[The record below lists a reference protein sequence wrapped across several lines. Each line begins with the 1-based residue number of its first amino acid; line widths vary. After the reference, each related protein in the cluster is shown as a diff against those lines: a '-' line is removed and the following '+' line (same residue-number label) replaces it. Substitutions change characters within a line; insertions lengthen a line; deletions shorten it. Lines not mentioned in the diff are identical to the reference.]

1 MAFDGLCVAALVNE
15 FREKLIGQRIYKI
28 AQPEP
33 DELLITFRTT
43 SGYERLLMSSD
54 ASLPLCYL
62 AKENKT
68 APMTAPNFCMLL
80 RKHIQNGRIV
90 EINQPSLERIIV
102 FEIEHLDEM
111 GDLKR
116 KKLIMELMGKHSNI
130 IFTDDNNV
138 IIDSIKHINSFV
150 SSVREVLPGR
160 NYFIPDANNKLNP
173 FEMDFEAF
181 KALIKSKPFDI
192 SKAIYSSVTGFSPLM
207 SNEVLV
213 RSGIDAET
221 NAQDTDDDSLLH
233 IYNCIKW
240 TLEDITSHKF
250 VPNIIYNSEGNVIEF
265 APFILKAYSGLPY
278 NEFDTMSDVIHDF
291 YSKKAISARVKQ
303 KTSDIRKILQTIL
316 ERNVKKYD
324 LQLKQLADTEKK
336 DKYKVY
342 GELIN
347 AFGYNLSDGAKSLTC
362 DNYYTG
368 AEITIPLDETISAKD
383 NAKKYFDKYNKL
395 KRTEEAVSIQAAETK
410 AEIDHLESIL
420 ASLDNALSE
429 AEINEIKEEMAT
441 SGYIKRKGSNKRK
454 DASKSS
460 PLHYV
465 SSDGFDIYVGKN
477 NFQNDY
483 LTFKLANA
491 TDWWFHAKKI
501 PGSHVILKTE
511 GKDIPDKTFEEA
523 AALAGYYSKGRN
535 QEKVEIDYVKKKE
548 IKKPQGSAPGFVVY
562 YTNYSMVISPDI
574 SNIKEIAQ

>member
-1 MAFDGLCVAALVNE
+1 MAFDGLCVFALVNE
-15 FREKLIGQRIYKI
+15 FREKLINQKIYKI
-28 AQPEP
+28 AQPES
-33 DELLITFRTT
+33 DELLITFRTKA
-43 SGYERLLMSSD
+43 GYERLLMSSD

-62 AKENKT
+62 AKDNKT

-90 EINQPSLERIIV
+90 EITQPSLERIIV

-111 GDLKR
+111 GDIKR

-130 IFTDDNNV
+130 IFTDENDV

-160 NYFIPDANNKLNP
+160 NYFIPDSNNKLNP
-173 FEMDFEAF
+173 FLMDFDAF
-181 KALIKSKPFDI
+181 KTAIKSKPLDI
-192 SKAIYSSVTGFSPLM
+192 TKAIYSSVTGLSPLM
-207 SNEVLV
+207 SNEILV
-213 RSGIDAET
+213 RSGIDSEQSSS
-221 NAQDTDDDSLLH
+221 NLDDDTILH
-233 IYNCIKW
+233 LFNCIKW
-240 TLEDITSHKF
+240 IIEDISSFNFT
-250 VPNIIYNSEGNVIEF
+250 PNIVLNADGNVVEF
-265 APFILKAYSGLPY
+265 APFRLKTYDSY
-278 NEFDTMSDVIHDF
+278 NIKQYDTMSDVLFDF
-291 YSKKAISARVKQ
+291 YSKKAVSSRVKQ
-303 KTSDIRKILQTIL
+303 KTADIRKILQTIL
-316 ERNVKKYD
+316 ERNIKKYD
-324 LQLKQLADTEKK
+324 LQLKQLKDSEKK

-347 AFGYNLSDGAKSLTC
+347 AFGYNLSEGAKSLTC
-362 DNYYTG
+362 DNYYTNE
-368 AEITIPLDETISAKD
+368 EITIPLDETLSAKD

-395 KRTEEAVSIQAAETK
+395 KRTEEAVSVQAEETK
-410 AEIDHLESIL
+410 SEIDHLESIL

-429 AEINEIKEEMAT
+429 AEINEIKEEMAS

-454 DASKSS
+454 DASKSA

-483 LTFKLANA
+483 LTFKLANNG
-491 TDWWFHAKKI
+491 DWWFHAKKI
-501 PGSHVILKTE
+501 PGSHVILRTE
-511 GKDIPDKTFEEA
+511 GKEVSDKTFEEA
-523 AALAGYYSKGRN
+523 AALAGFYSKGRN

-574 SNIKEIAQ
+574 SSIKQID